1 MVHNTDETLDN
12 ESDQFSDINITYLI
26 FNKEHDVANLT
37 GRLI

>member
-1 MVHNTDETLDN
+1 MLNNTDETLDN

-26 FNKEHDVANLT
+26 FNKEHDVENIT

>member
-1 MVHNTDETLDN
+1 MLHNTDKTLDN

-26 FNKEHDVANLT
+26 FNKEHGVENIT

>member
-1 MVHNTDETLDN
+1 MLNNTDETLDN

-26 FNKEHDVANLT
+26 FNKEHDVENIN